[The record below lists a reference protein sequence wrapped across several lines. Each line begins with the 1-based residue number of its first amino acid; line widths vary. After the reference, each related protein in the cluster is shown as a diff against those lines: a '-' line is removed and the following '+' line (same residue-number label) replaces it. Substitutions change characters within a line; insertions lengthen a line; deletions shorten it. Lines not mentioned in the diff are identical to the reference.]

1 MENIVILGITI
12 GIGLIFGGLL
22 KKISEKVD
30 LEGEINETYRYD

>member
-22 KKISEKVD
+22 KKISGQSGFRRRK
-30 LEGEINETYRYD
+30 NE